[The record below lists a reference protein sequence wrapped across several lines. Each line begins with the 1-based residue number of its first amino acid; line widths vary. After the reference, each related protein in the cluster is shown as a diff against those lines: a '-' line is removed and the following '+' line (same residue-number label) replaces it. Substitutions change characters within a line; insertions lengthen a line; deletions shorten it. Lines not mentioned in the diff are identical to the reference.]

1 MVAPQVPTCWPV
13 RQAVLNHE
21 PHGEVHHAVGILTA
35 GWCQIGEVH
44 VKVLATLRTIVLRIG
59 DHQITRTPHVEIP
72 QVVQRPPGLFIPVS
86 LVRATW
92 TGLSLIGAAVRDDL
106 WRWQVCNGGNPFGG
120 IGSIRTR
127 TEHGCVLPAQ
137 IWSAELYDKCP
148 SGARPKPG
156 KDAIVSVLN
165 GDLGGPDQH
174 VHDIVQAVKA
184 LPASIVAAVVSHSDT
199 VGRIVQDLGGDPVG
213 RLGEQEFD
221 KLFVLF
227 IDPTGLVTTL
237 RLRYGAAT

>member
-1 MVAPQVPTCWPV
+1 
-13 RQAVLNHE
+13 
-21 PHGEVHHAVGILTA
+21 
-35 GWCQIGEVH
+35 
-44 VKVLATLRTIVLRIG
+44 
-59 DHQITRTPHVEIP
+59 
-72 QVVQRPPGLFIPVS
+72 
-86 LVRATW
+86 
-92 TGLSLIGAAVRDDL
+92 
-106 WRWQVCNGGNPFGG
+106 
-120 IGSIRTR
+120 
-127 TEHGCVLPAQ
+127 
-137 IWSAELYDKCP
+137 
-148 SGARPKPG
+148 
-156 KDAIVSVLN
+156 
-165 GDLGGPDQH
+165 